1 MAKVT
6 GPLMSLDASGTVGHT
21 AVFSKWKGRNYVR
34 LRVTPKNVKSNDQ
47 AKTRTVLGLL
57 GKALSFILF
66 PTVANGGDMSQFY
79 ADDLAHTP
87 AGQSWISYAIRQLIG
102 TGLST
107 WDTVSTAWG
116 SVSGTVQGYFT
127 TGAASLGLADFSL
140 PYGTFGVIDSGEQ
153 LYHLAVF
160 AVGSLEYA
168 GFAGGVDA
176 ATSMEV
182 TAFVTYC
189 NVAI

>member
-1 MAKVT
+1 
-6 GPLMSLDASGTVGHT
+6 MSLDASGTVGHT

-34 LRVTPKNVKSNDQ
+34 LRVTPKNPKSNDQ

-66 PTVANGGDMSQFY
+66 PTVANGGDQSQFY
-79 ADDLAHTP
+79 ADSITNAP

-102 TGLST
+102 TALST
-107 WDTVSTAWG
+107 WDTVHTAWG
-116 SVSGTVQGYFT
+116 SVSGTVQGYYA
-127 TGAASLGLADFSL
+127 TGAASLGLSDFAL
-140 PYGTFGVIDSGEQ
+140 PYGTTGTITADEQ

-160 AVGSLEYA
+160 AVGSLGYA
-168 GFAGGVDA
+168 GFASGPDM

-182 TAFVTYC
+182 SSFVDYC